1 MTGAGGGYNEREGV
15 EYNEREDSDEEFDEV
30 LYSGKFYEVVNF
42 RCFCES
48 RLFHKNFKLKIKS
61 ARPANCTARQPT
73 KIRTRNASNSHI

>member
-30 LYSGKFYEVVNF
+30 LYSGKF
-42 RCFCES
+42 S
-48 RLFHKNFKLKIKS
+48 RLLIFAVFANLVCSMKSFNSKIKS

-73 KIRTRNASNSHI
+73 KIRSRNASNSHI